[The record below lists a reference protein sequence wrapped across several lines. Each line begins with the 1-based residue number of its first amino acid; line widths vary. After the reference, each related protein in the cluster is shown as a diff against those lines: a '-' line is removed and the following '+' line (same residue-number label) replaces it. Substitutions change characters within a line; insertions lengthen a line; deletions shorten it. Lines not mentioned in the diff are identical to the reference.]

1 MLFALVI
8 IVNINSLSVSVANR
22 LNIFFVV
29 CKVLTILTVIIG
41 GLVRIGQGLFFIRLR
56 DKLNITVCF

>member
-41 GLVRIGQGLFFIRLR
+41 GLVRIGQGLFFI
-56 DKLNITVCF
+56 